1 MRKFFLALALAAGSV
16 LSVNAQNISM
26 YLHSIKELN
35 ADVRR
40 SQLTLTLINS
50 AGQIMSCG
58 ELCTLKELPA
68 LLEADMAKKD
78 PCYMAIITDVPI
90 GNATFQAVAKQYL
103 ATATKLKKK
112 PIKIYYGSREEL
124 GITTPPPPP
133 APDITAGEELV
144 VIENEVETESI
155 EIAADDEI
163 IEIAPPAVE
172 EDEDEDVIFMVVQE
186 MPEFPGGSQAMF
198 KYLAENIQYPA
209 IAKENNI
216 QGRVVCSFTVN
227 KDGSLSNIEVVLSG
241 GDASLDKE
249 AVRVIKSMPKWKP
262 GMQLGKPVRVQ
273 YTIPVKF
280 QL

>member
-1 MRKFFLALALAAGSV
+1 MYLCSEIYKTQIAMRKFFLALALAAGSV

-35 ADVRR
+35 SDVRR

-78 PCYMAIITDVPI
+78 PCYMAIITDIPV

-112 PIKIYYGSREEL
+112 PIKIYYGSRQEL

-144 VIENEVETESI
+144 VIEDEVETESI
-155 EIAADDEI
+155 EI
-163 IEIAPPAVE
+163 E
-172 EDEDEDVIFMVVQE
+172 EDDSDDAIYKVVE
-186 MPEFPGGSQAMF
+186 KMPEYPGGSQAMF

-249 AVRVIKSMPKWKP
+249 AIRVIKSMPKWKP

>member
-1 MRKFFLALALAAGSV
+1 MYLCSEIYKTQIAMRKFFLALALAAGSA

-35 ADVRR
+35 SDVRR

-58 ELCTLKELPA
+58 ELCTLRELPA

-78 PCYMAIITDVPI
+78 PCYMAIITDVPV

-112 PIKIYYGSREEL
+112 PIKIYYGSRQEL

-144 VIENEVETESI
+144 VIEDEVETESI
-155 EIAADDEI
+155 EI
-163 IEIAPPAVE
+163 E
-172 EDEDEDVIFMVVQE
+172 EDDSDDAIYKVVE
-186 MPEFPGGSQAMF
+186 KMPEFPGGSQAMF

-262 GMQLGKPVRVQ
+262 GTQLGKPVRVQ

>member
-1 MRKFFLALALAAGSV
+1 MYLCSEIYKTQIAMRKFFLALALAAGSV

-26 YLHSIKELN
+26 YLHSINELN
-35 ADVRR
+35 SDVRR

-78 PCYMAIITDVPI
+78 PCYMAIITDVPV

-112 PIKIYYGSREEL
+112 PIKIYYGSRQEL

-144 VIENEVETESI
+144 VIEDEVETESI
-155 EIAADDEI
+155 EI
-163 IEIAPPAVE
+163 E
-172 EDEDEDVIFMVVQE
+172 EDDSDDAIYKVVE
-186 MPEFPGGSQAMF
+186 KMPEFPGGSQAMF

-249 AVRVIKSMPKWKP
+249 AIRVIKSMPKWKP

>member
-1 MRKFFLALALAAGSV
+1 MYLCSEIYKTQIAMRKFFLALALAAGSV

-35 ADVRR
+35 SDVRR

-78 PCYMAIITDVPI
+78 PCYMAIITDVPV

-144 VIENEVETESI
+144 IIEDEVETESI
-155 EIAADDEI
+155 EI
-163 IEIAPPAVE
+163 E
-172 EDEDEDVIFMVVQE
+172 EDDSDDAIYKVVE
-186 MPEFPGGSQAMF
+186 KMPEFPGGSQAMF

>member
-1 MRKFFLALALAAGSV
+1 MYLCSEIYKTQIAMRKFFLALALAAGSV

-35 ADVRR
+35 SDVRR

-68 LLEADMAKKD
+68 ILEADMAKKD
-78 PCYMAIITDVPI
+78 PCYMAIITDVPV

-144 VIENEVETESI
+144 IIEDEVETESI
-155 EIAADDEI
+155 EI
-163 IEIAPPAVE
+163 E
-172 EDEDEDVIFMVVQE
+172 EDDSDDAIYKVVE
-186 MPEFPGGSQAMF
+186 KMPEFPGGSQAMF

>member
-1 MRKFFLALALAAGSV
+1 MYLCSEIYKTQIAMRKFFLALALAAGSV

-35 ADVRR
+35 SDVRR

-78 PCYMAIITDVPI
+78 PCYMAIITDVPV

-144 VIENEVETESI
+144 VIEDEVETESI
-155 EIAADDEI
+155 EI
-163 IEIAPPAVE
+163 E
-172 EDEDEDVIFMVVQE
+172 EDDSDDAIYKVVE
-186 MPEFPGGSQAMF
+186 KMPEFPGGSQAMF

>member
-35 ADVRR
+35 SDVRR

-50 AGQIMSCG
+50 TGQIMSCG

-78 PCYMAIITDVPI
+78 PCYMAIITDVPV

-112 PIKIYYGSREEL
+112 PIKIYYGSRQEL

-144 VIENEVETESI
+144 VIEDEVETESI
-155 EIAADDEI
+155 EI
-163 IEIAPPAVE
+163 E
-172 EDEDEDVIFMVVQE
+172 EDDSDDAIYKVVE
-186 MPEFPGGSQAMF
+186 KMPEFPGGSQAMF

-249 AVRVIKSMPKWKP
+249 AIRVIKSMPKWKP
-262 GMQLGKPVRVQ
+262 GIQLGKPVRVQ

>member
-1 MRKFFLALALAAGSV
+1 MYLCSEIYKTQIAMRKFFLALALAAGSV

-35 ADVRR
+35 SDVRR

-78 PCYMAIITDVPI
+78 PCYMAIITDVPV

-144 VIENEVETESI
+144 VIEDEVETESI
-155 EIAADDEI
+155 EI
-163 IEIAPPAVE
+163 E
-172 EDEDEDVIFMVVQE
+172 EDDSDDAIYKVVE
-186 MPEFPGGSQAMF
+186 KMPEFPGGSQAMF

-249 AVRVIKSMPKWKP
+249 AIRVIKSMPKWKP

>member
-1 MRKFFLALALAAGSV
+1 MYLCSEIYKTQIAMRKFFLALALAAGSV

-35 ADVRR
+35 SDVRR

-78 PCYMAIITDVPI
+78 PCYMAIITDVPA

-112 PIKIYYGSREEL
+112 PIKIYYGSRQEL

-144 VIENEVETESI
+144 VIEDEVETESI
-155 EIAADDEI
+155 EI
-163 IEIAPPAVE
+163 E
-172 EDEDEDVIFMVVQE
+172 EDDSDDAIYKVVE
-186 MPEFPGGSQAMF
+186 KMPEFPGGSQAMF

-249 AVRVIKSMPKWKP
+249 AIRVIKSMPKWKP

>member
-1 MRKFFLALALAAGSV
+1 MYLCSEIYKTQIAMRKFFLALALAAGSV

-35 ADVRR
+35 SDVRR

-78 PCYMAIITDVPI
+78 PCYMAIITDVPV

-112 PIKIYYGSREEL
+112 PIKIYYGSRQEL

-144 VIENEVETESI
+144 VIEDEVETESI
-155 EIAADDEI
+155 EI
-163 IEIAPPAVE
+163 E
-172 EDEDEDVIFMVVQE
+172 EDDSDDAIYKVVE
-186 MPEFPGGSQAMF
+186 KMPEFPGGSQAMF

-249 AVRVIKSMPKWKP
+249 AIRVIKSMPKWKP

>member
-1 MRKFFLALALAAGSV
+1 MYLCSEIYKTQIAMRKFFLALALAAGSV

-35 ADVRR
+35 SDVRR

-78 PCYMAIITDVPI
+78 PCYMAIITDVPV

-112 PIKIYYGSREEL
+112 PIKIYYGSRQEL

-144 VIENEVETESI
+144 VIEDEVETESI
-155 EIAADDEI
+155 EI
-163 IEIAPPAVE
+163 E
-172 EDEDEDVIFMVVQE
+172 EDDSDDAIYKVVE
-186 MPEFPGGSQAMF
+186 KMPEFPGGSQAMF